1 MPEGDGYDY
10 KIEAKAYTAS
20 SSGASTSS
28 AERPDEQ
35 ELYHS
40 KSWWTTYVFSQDA
53 KYIGVQYLCAATA
66 IAVLGLVLSVLMRVQ
81 LAYPGLN
88 VLDPSTYYQSVTM
101 HGMIMVIFFL
111 TALFL
116 GGFGNLLI
124 PLMCG
129 ARDMVFPFVN
139 MMSFWIFL
147 LSLLVLVSSYFV
159 PGGPTGAGWTLYPPQ
174 AIQQGHQ
181 VIYGAWY

>member
-1 MPEGDGYDY
+1 MSDGDGFDY

-20 SSGASTSS
+20 SSGASASS
-28 AERPDEQ
+28 GERPDEQ

-81 LAYPGLN
+81 LAYPDLN

-139 MMSFWIFL
+139 MLSFLDILAIF
-147 LSLLVLVSSYFV
+147 VSFSFKLFSSRRTHRSWMDFISSSSDYSRY
-159 PGGPTGAGWTLYPPQ
+159 TR
-174 AIQQGHQ
+174 
-181 VIYGAWY
+181 

>member
-20 SSGASTSS
+20 SSGASASS
-28 AERPDEQ
+28 GERPDEQ

-116 GGFGNLLI
+116 GGTLVPKTFNPKTSLAFGHSAVVD
-124 PLMCG
+124 
-129 ARDMVFPFVN
+129 ARAVIKEIKKQLKINVSLKRKIHIIALPQGT
-139 MMSFWIFL
+139 FL
-147 LSLLVLVSSYFV
+147 NAV
-159 PGGPTGAGWTLYPPQ
+159 
-174 AIQQGHQ
+174 
-181 VIYGAWY
+181 